1 MEQRFVRGDW
11 LRAARQRISVLGR
24 FKLLWA
30 FIIIMGFIIVVMIRG
45 VMGRLEKTFGGDTPR
60 YRVIKRIMAFLGW

>member
-1 MEQRFVRGDW
+1 MEQRFVRAER

-24 FKLLWA
+24 FKLRA
-30 FIIIMGFIIVVMIRG
+30 FITVMGLIIIIMIKG

-60 YRVIKRIMAFLGW
+60 YRVVKGIMAFLGW